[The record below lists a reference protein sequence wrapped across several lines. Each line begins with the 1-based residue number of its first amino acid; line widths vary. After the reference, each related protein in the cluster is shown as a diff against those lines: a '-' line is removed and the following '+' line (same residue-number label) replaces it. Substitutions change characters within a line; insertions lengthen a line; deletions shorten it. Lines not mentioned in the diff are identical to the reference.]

1 MVVDLSGVP
10 FMDSSVINLFV
21 AAYQQVNE
29 TQGWVRIAGAQKAV
43 LHVLT
48 LVGIDALITCSPSI
62 EQALSA

>member
-1 MVVDLSGVP
+1 MVVGLSGVP

-48 LVGIDALITCSPSI
+48 LVGIDALITCHPSI